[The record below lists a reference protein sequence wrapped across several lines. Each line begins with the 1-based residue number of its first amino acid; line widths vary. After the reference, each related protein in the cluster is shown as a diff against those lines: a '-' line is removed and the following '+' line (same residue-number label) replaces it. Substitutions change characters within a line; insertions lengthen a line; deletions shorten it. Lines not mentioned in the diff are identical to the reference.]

1 VKFTDPEPAFDST
14 NASLRD
20 RQRSRS
26 VAMVN
31 LAIFHS
37 TLPQYL
43 QATAHEGDQKNM
55 QIVLST
61 DQRST
66 LLGARDRVKV
76 DALVADLSL
85 LGDAPELAILELEN
99 ALKPELTV
107 IVYAFAKWDVIE
119 RLRGPQRQL
128 MRAPVSAR
136 ALRSNMLGLIV
147 KHLTKAPTTPAAPTA
162 PLEAGLLR
170 IEQQAPMRRFDDMQL
185 AALQDV
191 VSVVDCEC
199 PNQVADLVLALN
211 AFESYSAQCQNK
223 NEKDAKMHRLLARV
237 TGHARA
243 VMEYGLKE
251 LCAFEGIDPG
261 QLARHNQRA
270 AG

>member
-1 VKFTDPEPAFDST
+1 
-14 NASLRD
+14 
-20 RQRSRS
+20 
-26 VAMVN
+26 MVN

-37 TLPQYL
+37 SLPEYL
-43 QATAHEGDQKNM
+43 KATAHEGDQRNM
-55 QIVLST
+55 QIVLAT
-61 DQRST
+61 DQHSA
-66 LLGARDRVKV
+66 LLAAAGKV
-76 DALVADLSL
+76 QVNALVADLAL
-85 LGDAPELAILELEN
+85 LGDSPESAILELER

-147 KHLTKAPTTPAAPTA
+147 KHLTQAPAAAAAAVPA
-162 PLEAGLLR
+162 ESGLLR
-170 IEQQAPMRRFDDMQL
+170 IEQPAPMRRFDDMQL
-185 AALQDV
+185 AALQDI
-191 VSVVDCEC
+191 VSAVDCEC

-211 AFESYSAQCQNK
+211 AFETYSAQCQNK

-251 LCAFEGIDPG
+251 LCAFEGIDPA
-261 QLARHNQRA
+261 QLVNRNRRA
-270 AG
+270 VG